1 MQHRLFS
8 ASLSLQSKI
17 VFTMSWRRD
26 SSFAG
31 WDTLGRHLAG
41 HFNATVP
48 TDWSEFVNTF

>member
-8 ASLSLQSKI
+8 AWLSLQSKN
-17 VFTMSWRRD
+17 VFTMSSRRD
-26 SSFAG
+26 NSFAG